1 MDTGCCFV
9 VATIARHSVP
19 SCTVTDAFS
28 GFSATAARPPPPPP
42 NSSVKS
48 GLACSV
54 CFLLDVHMRSNKAY
68 FCIDDA
74 GARRRC
80 HRLVAD
86 LDEVE
91 DHAVVRVH
99 VPGDER
105 RARCAELGDVGEGA
119 EVERR
124 RCVDGVRDEA
134 AGESPAE
141 RRLAAELRHEGDR
154 VAAEPDQP
162 VGREGAGRRGG
173 AAELDAAHAAS
184 WSWAS
189 WVAAGGGARAL
200 LLPPP
205 PLHHCPPAGPPPTAA
220 ASPVAA
226 TTAAASPS
234 NRGEVR

>member
-1 MDTGCCFV
+1 M
-9 VATIARHSVP
+9 
-19 SCTVTDAFS
+19 
-28 GFSATAARPPPPPP
+28 
-42 NSSVKS
+42 
-48 GLACSV
+48 
-54 CFLLDVHMRSNKAY
+54 
-68 FCIDDA
+68 
-74 GARRRC
+74 

-91 DHAVVRVH
+91 DHGVVRVH

-134 AGESPAE
+134 VGESPAE

-162 VGREGAGRRGG
+162 VGRERAGRRGG

-189 WVAAGGGARAL
+189 WVAAGGGAREPL
-200 LLPPP
+200 LPLPPSTTARPQVLPPLLPRRPSPPP
-205 PLHHCPPAGPPPTAA
+205 PQPRRRQIGEKSDRHEERREEGRREMNWHSDMWGP
-220 ASPVAA
+220 
-226 TTAAASPS
+226 
-234 NRGEVR
+234 RGSHADSSHTKPG